1 MKFAVKARVLLEL
14 GGELISSDAIALYEL
29 IKNAIDAGSPKIEVR
44 VVSHL
49 THSGYQ
55 ALDEDI
61 ERQETARLSR
71 SFLEQNISRYFD
83 TSIDEDVVA
92 SLIDSLAGL
101 SLSGARKK
109 LREFYVAQTYIEIE
123 DWGHGMSR
131 EDIETKFLTIGT
143 THRERQ
149 RAASQDGTTPILG
162 EKGIG
167 RLSAMRLGRLIEMKS
182 STRGE
187 ARRSRLYMDW
197 STLTADPEQE
207 LEEFEVDLQPGEVK
221 DRATAQGTLI
231 RIADLQN
238 DWSLSRVTDL
248 ARVELSKIQNPFDR
262 KSERLDLRLFYNGVL
277 LKDAIQE
284 IDTEWMKYWHGH
296 LKVDFDYDV
305 REDSSKRPRLTGVV
319 RFRVPEK
326 QAEEEGQIDAQ
337 KINCVGDT
345 AFSPISN
352 PDQPLIADGVI
363 ATSGRFAGIAT
374 LGPFTAEGYWFNR
387 QRMRSELEGTG
398 RYDEFND
405 WLKQWGGGLLVYRDG
420 FRVYPYAD
428 PDDDWLHLD
437 QRALRRRSFKLN
449 RGQFV
454 GHVAISSRR
463 NRFLK
468 DQTNRQGLV
477 DSPEKRALVE
487 ALQYAIWNELGSL
500 VRKYELKSVTRALS
514 SVQEIDRNV
523 KEKSKDARSKLR
535 EIARRAPSQA
545 GVVQELRS
553 HIDELELAWSKAK
566 STIKQQ
572 QVQADVYLH
581 LAGVGIL
588 LEFIIHD
595 LTRATTHT
603 LNNLKDMDEA
613 KLSPTY
619 KALFQQLKTLE
630 RRLRVLDP
638 VSTPGRQRKE
648 VTDIPSIIGILVDA
662 HEDQFERHKIRVVWK
677 PEREK
682 ARLEAKV
689 VAGQMYQVFENLIA
703 NSVYWL
709 AHQRAV
715 QAETRRIALRFTPTI
730 TIEVDARE
738 RTVCFTDNGP
748 GIDPADAKKVFEP
761 FFSKKP
767 DGRGIGLYIVR
778 SLCAE
783 NNIETSLIEED
794 EREVHPGFLFTFP
807 GAQ

>member
-1 MKFAVKARVLLEL
+1 MKFSVKARVLLEL

-44 VVSHL
+44 IVCHL
-49 THSGYQ
+49 THSGYK

-61 ERQETARLSR
+61 ERQESTRLSR
-71 SFLEQNISRYFD
+71 SFLEENISRYFD
-83 TSIDEDVVA
+83 TSIDEHIVRK
-92 SLIDSLAGL
+92 LIESLAGL
-101 SLSGARKK
+101 GLNAAKEK
-109 LREFYVAQTYIEIE
+109 LRDFYVDQTHIEIE

-143 THRERQ
+143 PHRERQ
-149 RAASQDGTTPILG
+149 RASSAEGTTPILG

-167 RLSAMRLGRLIEMKS
+167 RLSAMRLGRIIELIS
-182 STRGE
+182 SKRGE
-187 ARRSRLYMDW
+187 SRWSRLLMDW
-197 STLTADPEQE
+197 SSLASDPERE
-207 LEEFEVDLQPGEVK
+207 LDEFEVDVRAGENK
-221 DRATAQGTLI
+221 EKASDQGTLI
-231 RIADLQN
+231 RVADLQN
-238 DWSLSRVTDL
+238 DWSVARVTDL
-248 ARVELSKIQNPFDR
+248 ARAQLSKIQNPFDR
-262 KSERLDLRLFYNGVL
+262 HAERLDLRLFYNGVQ

-284 IDTEWMKYWHGH
+284 IDTEWMKHWHGH
-296 LKVDFDYDV
+296 LKVDFDY
-305 REDSSKRPRLTGVV
+305 EEKGGTKRPRLTGRV
-319 RFRVPEK
+319 RFKVPER
-326 QAEEEGQIDAQ
+326 QAEDEGQIDEQ
-337 KINCVGDT
+337 RINCVGDT
-345 AFSPISN
+345 AFSPIAN
-352 PDQPLIADGVI
+352 PNQPLIAEGVI
-363 ATSGRFAGIAT
+363 ATSGRFAGVST
-374 LGPFTAEGYWFNR
+374 LGPFKAEGYWFNR
-387 QRMRSELEGTG
+387 QRMRAELEDSG
-398 RYDEFND
+398 RYDEFNE
-405 WLKQWGGGLLVYRDG
+405 WLRQWGGGLLVYRDG

-500 VRKYELKSVTRALS
+500 VKKYELKSAARALS

-545 GVVQELRS
+545 GLVQELRY

-581 LAGVGIL
+581 LAGVGML

-595 LTRATTHT
+595 LTRATSHT
-603 LNNLKDMDEA
+603 LNNLKEVA
-613 KLSPTY
+613 ETKLSPTH

-630 RRLRVLDP
+630 KRLRVLDP

-648 VTDIPSIIGILVDA
+648 VADIPKIIGTLLDA
-662 HEDQFERHKIRVVWK
+662 HEEQFERHKIHVVWR
-677 PEREK
+677 PDREK
-682 ARLEAKV
+682 ARLETKV
-689 VAGQMYQVFENLIA
+689 VAGQMYQIFENLIA

-715 QAETRRIALRFTPTI
+715 QAETGRIRLRFTPTV
-730 TIEVDARE
+730 TIEVDSKDR
-738 RTVCFTDNGP
+738 VINFTDNGP
-748 GIDPADAKKVFEP
+748 GIDPADSRKVFEP

-767 DGRGIGLYIVR
+767 EGRGIGLYIVR

-783 NNIETSLIEED
+783 NNIEVSLIEED
-794 EREVHPGFLFTFP
+794 EREVHPGFRLVFP
-807 GAQ
+807 SA

>member
-1 MKFAVKARVLLEL
+1 MKFSVKARVLLEL

-29 IKNAIDAGSPKIEVR
+29 IKNAIDAGSPRIEVR

-49 THSGYQ
+49 SHSGYK

-61 ERQETARLSR
+61 ERQESTRLSR
-71 SFLEQNISRYFD
+71 SFLEDNISHYFNS
-83 TSIDEDVVA
+83 SIEEDVVKA
-92 SLIDSLAGL
+92 LIESIAGQ
-101 SLSGARKK
+101 SLSTARAK
-109 LREFYVAQTYIEIE
+109 LRDFYVAQSYIEIE
-123 DWGHGMSR
+123 DWGHGMSKDDV
-131 EDIETKFLTIGT
+131 ESKFLTIGT
-143 THRERQ
+143 PHRERQ
-149 RAASQDGTTPILG
+149 RAASSEGTTPILG

-167 RLSAMRLGRLIEMKS
+167 RLSAMRLGRIVEMVS
-182 STRGE
+182 SKRGE
-187 ARRSRLYMDW
+187 PRWSRLFMDW
-197 STLTADPEQE
+197 SELSADPEQE
-207 LEEFEVDLQPGEVK
+207 LDEFEVDVRLGEHKEKVS
-221 DRATAQGTLI
+221 AQGTLMKI
-231 RIADLQN
+231 SDLQS
-238 DWSLSRVTDL
+238 DWSLGRVSEL
-248 ARVELSKIQNPFDR
+248 ARVQLSKIQNPFDR
-262 KSERLDLRLFYNGVL
+262 KAERLDLRLFYNGVQ

-284 IDTEWMKYWHGH
+284 IDTEWMKFWHGY
-296 LKVDFDYDV
+296 LRVDFDYDILK
-305 REDSSKRPRLTGVV
+305 DGTKRPRLTGKVKFKV
-319 RFRVPEK
+319 TERAATTDDE
-326 QAEEEGQIDAQ
+326 IDEQ

-345 AFSPISN
+345 AYSPIAN
-352 PDQPLIADGVI
+352 TEQPLIADGVI

-387 QRMRSELEGTG
+387 QRMRSELEGKG
-398 RYDEFND
+398 RYDDFNE

-454 GHVAISSRR
+454 GHVAITSRK

-500 VRKYELKSVTRALS
+500 VKKYELKSVSRALS

-523 KEKSKDARSKLR
+523 KEKSRDARTKLR

-545 GVVQELRS
+545 PIVQELRN

-603 LNNLKDMDEA
+603 LNNLKDVVES

-630 RRLRVLDP
+630 KRLRILDP

-648 VTDIPSIIGILVDA
+648 VGDIPSIIGTLIDA
-662 HEDQFERHKIRVVWK
+662 HEEQFQRHKIDVVWK

-682 ARLEAKV
+682 ARLDAKV
-689 VAGQMYQVFENLIA
+689 VVGQVYQIFENLIA

-715 QAETRRIALRFTPTI
+715 LAETRRIPLRFTPTI
-730 TIEVDARE
+730 TIDVDAKE
-738 RTVCFTDNGP
+738 RTITFRDNGP
-748 GIDPADAKKVFEP
+748 GIDPADARKVFEP

-767 DGRGIGLYIVR
+767 EGRGIGLYIVR

-783 NNIETSLIEED
+783 NSIELSLLDED
-794 EREVHPGFLFTFP
+794 YREVHPGFRFVFP
-807 GAQ
+807 